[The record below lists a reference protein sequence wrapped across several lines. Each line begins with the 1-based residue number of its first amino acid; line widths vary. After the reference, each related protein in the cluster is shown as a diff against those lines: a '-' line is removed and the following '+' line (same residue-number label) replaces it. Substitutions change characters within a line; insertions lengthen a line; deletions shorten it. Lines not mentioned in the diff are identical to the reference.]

1 MDDLEFG
8 GKCCSC
14 MTCPDPQTAPAR
26 THHCKSLLGV
36 LLSSPKAAVTRGPML
51 TSCCMEHKNI
61 LKCCAEL
68 GFLKHHGGKP
78 ISINNI
84 PREGKF

>member
-51 TSCCMEHKNI
+51 TSCCYGAQEHFKV
-61 LKCCAEL
+61 LCRT
-68 GFLKHHGGKP
+68 G
-78 ISINNI
+78 ISKTS
-84 PREGKF
+84 RWKTYQY